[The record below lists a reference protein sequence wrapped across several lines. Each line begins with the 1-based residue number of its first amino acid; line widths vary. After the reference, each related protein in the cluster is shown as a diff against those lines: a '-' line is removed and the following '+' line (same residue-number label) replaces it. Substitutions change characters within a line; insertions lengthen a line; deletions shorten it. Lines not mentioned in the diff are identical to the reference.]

1 VPPPGLALRKNG
13 HDWCATPR
21 FSITPWASSGD
32 PLALLTQFVAV
43 RIADGRAGAC
53 DEKRVASAVVAL
65 PILTLDPSPAFAHGE
80 GVLLDNAA
88 VIAATLI
95 ALVLF
100 FAMSRVSATTKV
112 VIALAVPAT
121 MVATVWMV
129 LKSRRSCVCP
139 SRSALPLRLRR
150 IRSPNPSKWN
160 DGPDLRL
167 DAANVARS
175 TS

>member
-1 VPPPGLALRKNG
+1 LRRGATASTKGSNQRQRLNRSRNQADLPGSGVGVPPPGLALRNNG

-65 PILTLDPSPAFAHGE
+65 PILTLDPSRAFAHGE
-80 GVLLDNAA
+80 GVLLDKAA
-88 VIAATLI
+88 VIAASLI

-100 FAMSRVSATTKV
+100 
-112 VIALAVPAT
+112 
-121 MVATVWMV
+121 
-129 LKSRRSCVCP
+129 
-139 SRSALPLRLRR
+139 
-150 IRSPNPSKWN
+150 
-160 DGPDLRL
+160 
-167 DAANVARS
+167 
-175 TS
+175 